1 MSPLIARRII
11 SYEPPIPE
19 GVYTATCTG
28 VIDLGTPYNTKY
40 DKPYRELLIFGELP
54 AIRRRYERDGI
65 MVDLPRQISRQY
77 TLSLSPEENL
87 YYDLIGWRGRE
98 FTQEE
103 KLYGFDLFS
112 ILGKSCQLQVVHNKF
127 GGQTYA
133 NVAKVMALP
142 AVVVPPAPEN
152 PLLRFSFD
160 DESPEIPEQAPS
172 KVKAMIEECPEWMAL
187 NRSAGFELPN
197 EELEPVAVPDDEDH
211 IPF

>member
-1 MSPLIARRII
+1 MSQLIVRGTTNFD
-11 SYEPPIPE
+11 PIPA
-19 GVYTATCTG
+19 GAHIATGTG
-28 VIDLGTPYNTKY
+28 VFDLGTRHNQT
-40 DKPYRELLIFGELP
+40 FGTDSRKVTVIWEVP
-54 AIRRRYERDGI
+54 GSRGKFERDGVV
-65 MVDLPRQISRQY
+65 VDLPRQISRQY
-77 TLSLSPEENL
+77 TLSLSPKSNL
-87 YYDLIGWRGRE
+87 YRDLVAWRGRE
-98 FTQEE
+98 FIPAE
-103 KLYGFDLFS
+103 LAGFDLFS
-112 ILGKSCQLQVVHNKF
+112 ILGTSCQIQIVHNESE
-127 GGQTYA
+127 GRTYA